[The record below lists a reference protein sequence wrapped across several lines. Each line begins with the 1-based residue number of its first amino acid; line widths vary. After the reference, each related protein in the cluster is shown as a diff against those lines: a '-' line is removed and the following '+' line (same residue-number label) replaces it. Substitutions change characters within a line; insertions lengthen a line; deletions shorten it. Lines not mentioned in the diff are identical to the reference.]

1 MHAMLD
7 AREIETR
14 TPPPSGLAPM
24 PAAGSPALPH
34 AADALQRRLGAAKR
48 SYATRRIDM
57 ARAAD
62 LLTGDV
68 SPRPGDLVLA
78 RIVQLG
84 HHKRIESPEGR
95 RAELY
100 IGDEVLLCYGARYA
114 SDQFEALVPPD
125 LGPCEMVAGG
135 GIAARAVARHSATRA
150 PTRIA
155 PLGLVADRA
164 GRVLNLADHAL
175 GACRATGN
183 APYTIAVL
191 GTSMNAGK
199 TTTAAALVRGL
210 TACGFRPGAVK
221 VTGTGAG
228 GDRWALVDAGAA
240 PVLDFT
246 DFGHAS
252 TYRVPVAETVSIL
265 RRARGHLAAAGCDVA
280 VVEIAD
286 GLLFPETSGLIEMP
300 EARALI
306 DGAVVAAGDAL
317 GAVASVACLD
327 RLGVSVLAVA
337 GKLTSSPLAVREAA
351 SALMQPI
358 VPLDALTGGL
368 WLAPALAARRRAEAV
383 S

>member
-7 AREIETR
+7 VRESGAL
-14 TPPPSGLAPM
+14 TPDLAGLAP
-24 PAAGSPALPH
+24 ALP
-34 AADALQRRLGAAKR
+34 AGTPATQIALDTLQRRLKAAKR
-48 SYATRRIDM
+48 SYATRRIDL
-57 ARAAD
+57 ARAD
-62 LLTGDV
+62 GLLSGDAC
-68 SPRPGDLVLA
+68 PRPGDLVLA

-114 SDQFEALVPPD
+114 SDQFEALVPGD

-135 GIAARAVARHSATRA
+135 GIAARAISRHSATRA
-150 PTRIA
+150 PTRIE

-164 GRVLNLADHAL
+164 KRVLNLADHAL
-175 GACRATGN
+175 GTCRTDRRS
-183 APYTIAVL
+183 PYTIAVL

-210 TACGFRPGAVK
+210 AAQGFRPGAVK

-228 GDRWALVDAGAA
+228 GDRWALVDAGAS

-252 TYRVPVAETVSIL
+252 TYRVPVGETASIL
-265 RRARGHLAAAGCDVA
+265 RRAHAHLAAAGCDVA

-286 GLLFPETSGLIEMP
+286 GLLFPETVGLIETP
-300 EARALI
+300 EARTLI
-306 DGAVVAAGDAL
+306 DGVIVAAGDAL

-327 RLGVSVLAVA
+327 RLGLPVLAVA
-337 GKLTSSPLAVREAA
+337 GKLTSSPLAMREAA
-351 SALMQPI
+351 AALFHPI
-358 VPLDALTGGL
+358 VPLDALTNGL
-368 WLAPALAARRRAEAV
+368 WLAPALAARRAAGAAA
-383 S
+383 